1 MLCMHTSPCTPHRA
15 DPRGLPFQRYEYG
28 QYLHILTARTAGVH
42 DDSQW
47 AGITGRVKQLQNQQ
61 TNMLMAEVDTKL
73 KVVEA
78 NLEAKLGDVQT
89 ELASTGQDL
98 QTELAS
104 IKEILSTLK

>member
-1 MLCMHTSPCTPHRA
+1 M
-15 DPRGLPFQRYEYG
+15 
-28 QYLHILTARTAGVH
+28 
-42 DDSQW
+42 
-47 AGITGRVKQLQNQQ
+47 KQLQNQQ

-78 NLEAKLGDVQT
+78 SLEAKLGDV
-89 ELASTGQDL
+89 